1 MSRFFGRRAR
11 LLVQQNPVMNLGGP
25 DPFIGPRRPDPPS
38 NILQLP
44 GSPALGNTF
53 TVMTTPLR
61 IQFKIEKNLYTPPNT
76 ADISVTNLSE
86 HTRRALQQFGAIVIL
101 EAGYQDQVFFSD
113 EDHENHL
120 PTLFKGTART
130 IDHVRQGKEWI
141 TRIQCGDG
149 ELAYRYSQ
157 ASLSVAPGTSYADV
171 AGKLAQTLQPAGVDV
186 SQFMRQLLDGKF
198 TFPREQFVSG
208 YAVSGNALQELGKLL
223 APNGWAISI
232 QDGQLQVVHGDGSTG
247 EPAILI
253 SEGSGMLGS
262 PEHCTPDKNGLQ
274 SMLKVKSLLLPTLG
288 PGDPFVIKARDNSG
302 NYTAQ
307 KVKHTGDSHATGDD
321 SWMTEIESYPLGAA
335 PVAEAG

>member
-1 MSRFFGRRAR
+1 MSRFFGRRYR
-11 LLVQQNPVMNLGGP
+11 LLVQQNPVLSLGTPNVFVGP
-25 DPFIGPRRPDPPS
+25 
-38 NILQLP
+38 LQPQPLP
-44 GSPALGNTF
+44 GSPALGNAF
-53 TVMTTPLR
+53 MVITTPLR
-61 IQFKIEKNLYTPPNT
+61 ILFKIEKNLYTPPNT

-86 HTRRALQQFGAIVIL
+86 HTRKALQKFGAVVIL
-101 EAGYQDQVFFSD
+101 ETGYQDQLFFGD
-113 EDHENHL
+113 DGQNHL
-120 PTLFKGTART
+120 PTLFNGTART

-232 QDGQLQVVHGDGSTG
+232 QDGQLQVVHGDDSTG
-247 EPAILI
+247 EPAVLI
-253 SEGSGMLGS
+253 SEGSGMIGS

-307 KVKHTGDSHATGDD
+307 KVKHSGDSHATGDE
-321 SWMTEIESYPLGAA
+321 SWTTEIESYPLGTAA
-335 PVAEAG
+335 PQGE